1 MLLHQTL
8 EKLAQMRLFGLL
20 AAFKEQLEGPRYQ
33 DLSFEERF
41 GLLVDH
47 EFIRREN
54 RRLQTRL
61 REAMVKVQADAED
74 VDFQTPRG
82 LKKSFFLE
90 LAGCTWLTQG
100 HNLIITGPTGVGKTY
115 LASALARQACRQGY
129 RSAYYHFPD
138 LITKLNLAKADGSYP
153 SLVASLAKRHLLVID
168 DWLRDPLTPEQSR
181 LVLDLLDDRYR
192 RRSTLLTSQLPV
204 AAWHEQFKDDTI
216 ADAILDRLAYDSYR
230 LELEGG
236 SMRKITSPL
245 T

>member
-8 EKLAQMRLFGLL
+8 EKLAHMRLFGMLT
-20 AAFKEQLEGPRYQ
+20 AFKEQLENPHYQ
-33 DLSFEERF
+33 DLPFDERF
-41 GLLVDH
+41 GLLVDS
-47 EFIRREN
+47 EFMRREN
-54 RRLQTRL
+54 RRLQSRL
-61 REAMVKVQADAED
+61 REAMVKVKAESED

-90 LAGCTWLTQG
+90 LAGCNWLTQG

-115 LASALARQACRQGY
+115 LASALARKACREGF
-129 RSAYYHFPD
+129 RSVYYHFPD
-138 LITKLNLAKADGSYP
+138 LVSELSLAKADGSYP
-153 SLVASLAKRHLLVID
+153 TLVAKLAKRRLLVID

-181 LVLDLLDDRYR
+181 LILDLIDDRFR
-192 RRSTLLTSQLPV
+192 QRSSLLTSQLPV
-204 AAWHEQFKDDTI
+204 AAWHEQFKDETV
-216 ADAILDRLAYDSYR
+216 ADAILDRLVHDSYR